1 MNILL
6 LATLIFTGGAGDT
19 LDLNTCYEIANV
31 NYPVKKQ
38 SAYYTEIAEKK
49 IDNIGINYL
58 PQITFKGWATYQS
71 DVTKLN
77 VSNPMFVVPEI
88 GNDMYKLSVDVNQL
102 IYDGG
107 NTGALKNIERSQL
120 LVEKQ
125 RTEVELFSLKQRIND
140 LYFNVLIIQEKV
152 KSNLLMQED
161 IKNKM
166 KEIESKIRNGLI
178 PAGNIYILEAQLL
191 QAEQELAGISADRQ
205 GAVAMLSELI
215 GQDIPENAHFRTP
228 DLRITEESQI
238 DINRPEYK
246 LFDLQ
251 KDNFR
256 NYINL
261 ADLKNMPRVSIFGQ
275 AGYGKPGLNMLEDKF
290 KLFGLIGLSVQ
301 WSPIDWN
308 SSRIEKQIYEI
319 NRNIVETQKETFD
332 KNLKVTLEKY
342 YSEIKKYEDILIK
355 DDEIISKRKDIVKL
369 TSAQLDNGTI
379 TATTYLTE
387 LTNLNQ
393 SELMKQTHLLQ
404 LLQSKVN
411 VITAKGK

>member
-6 LATLIFTGGAGDT
+6 LATLIFTGGTGDT
-19 LDLNTCYEIANV
+19 LDLNTCYEIADV

-38 SAYYTEIAEKK
+38 SVFYSEIAEKK
-49 IDNIGINYL
+49 IDNLGINYL
-58 PQITFKGWATYQS
+58 PKFILKGQVTYQS
-71 DVTKLN
+71 DVTRLDIE
-77 VSNPMFVVPEI
+77 NPFFKVPEV
-88 GNDMYKLSVDVNQL
+88 GKDMYKLTVDVNQL

-107 NTGALKNIERSQL
+107 NTSALKDVERSQL

-125 RTEVELFSLKQRIND
+125 KIEVELYTLKQRIND
-140 LYFNVLIIQEKV
+140 LYFNILILQEKI
-152 KSNLLMQED
+152 KSNLLLQED

-191 QAEQELAGISADRQ
+191 QVEQELISIKTDKE
-205 GAVAMLSELI
+205 GAISMLSELLGKEI
-215 GQDIPENAHFRTP
+215 SSDNYFRIPDAEV
-228 DLRITEESQI
+228 TESKYT

-251 KDNFR
+251 KDHFK
-256 NYINL
+256 NYSTL
-261 ADLKNMPRVSIFGQ
+261 ADIKNMPRVNIFGQ
-275 AGYGKPGLNMLEDKF
+275 GGYGKPGLNMLDDKF

-308 SSRIEKQIYEI
+308 SSNTEKQIYEI
-319 NRNIVETQKETFD
+319 NQNIIETQKETFD
-332 KNLKVTLEKY
+332 KNLKVSLEKY
-342 YSEIKKYEDILIK
+342 YSDIKKYEDILIK

-369 TSAQLDNGTI
+369 TSSQLDNGTI
-379 TATTYLTE
+379 TATPYLTE

-393 SELMKQTHLLQ
+393 SVLMKEIHRLQ
-404 LLQSKVN
+404 LLQSKIN
-411 VITAKGK
+411 LITAKGK

>member
-6 LATLIFTGGAGDT
+6 LATLIFTGTAGDT

-38 SAYYTEIAEKK
+38 SVYYSEIAYKK
-49 IDNIGINYL
+49 TENIGINYF
-58 PQITFKGWATYQS
+58 PKITFKGWATYQS

-77 VSNPMFVVPEI
+77 ISNPMFVVPEI

-102 IYDGG
+102 IYDFG
-107 NTGALKNIERSQL
+107 NTSALKDIERSQL

-125 RTEVELFSLKQRIND
+125 KVEVELYTLKQRIND
-140 LYFNVLIIQEKV
+140 LYFNVLILQEKI
-152 KSNLLMQED
+152 KSNLLLQED
-161 IKNKM
+161 IRNKM

-191 QAEQELAGISADRQ
+191 QVEQELISIETDKQ
-205 GAVAMLSELI
+205 GAISMLSELLGKNI
-215 GQDIPENAHFRTP
+215 SASDYFRTP
-228 DLRITEESQI
+228 DAEITGTGLP
-238 DINRPEYK
+238 DINRPEHK

-251 KDNFR
+251 KDHFKK
-256 NYINL
+256 YSMLSDIE
-261 ADLKNMPRVSIFGQ
+261 NMPRVNIFGQ

-290 KLFGLIGLSVQ
+290 RLFGLIGLSIQ

-308 SSRIEKQIYEI
+308 SSTLDKQIYEI
-319 NRNIVETQKETFD
+319 NQSIIETQKETFD

-342 YSEIKKYEDILIK
+342 FSDIKKYENILVK
-355 DDEIISKRKDIVKL
+355 DNEIISKRKDIVKL
-369 TSAQLDNGTI
+369 TSSQLDNGTI

-393 SELMKQTHLLQ
+393 SELMKQTHQLQ
-404 LLQSKVN
+404 LLQSKIN
-411 VITAKGK
+411 FITAKGR

>member
-6 LATLIFTGGAGDT
+6 LATLIFTGGIGDT
-19 LDLNTCYEIANV
+19 LDLNSCYEIANV
-31 NYPVKKQ
+31 NYPLKKQ
-38 SAYYTEIAEKK
+38 SVYYSGIAERK

-58 PQITFKGWATYQS
+58 PKITLKGWATYQS

-77 VSNPMFVVPEI
+77 ISNPMFVAPEI

-107 NTGALKNIERSQL
+107 STSALKDVEKSQL

-125 RTEVELFSLKQRIND
+125 KVEVELYTLKQRIND
-140 LYFNVLIIQEKV
+140 LYFSILILQERI
-152 KSNLLMQED
+152 KSNLLLQED

-166 KEIESKIRNGLI
+166 KEIGSKIRNGLI

-191 QAEQELAGISADRQ
+191 QVEQELISIETDKQ
-205 GAVAMLSELI
+205 GAVSMLSELLGEKI
-215 GQDIPENAHFRTP
+215 SGSDYFRIPDAQ
-228 DLRITEESQI
+228 ITGTEFS

-251 KDNFR
+251 R
-256 NYINL
+256 NHFKNYSTL
-261 ADLKNMPRVSIFGQ
+261 ADIKNMPRINIFGQ
-275 AGYGKPGLNMLEDKF
+275 GGYGKPGLNMLEDEF
-290 KLFGLIGLSVQ
+290 RLFGLIGLSIQ
-301 WSPIDWN
+301 WSPFDWN
-308 SSRIEKQIYEI
+308 SSNLDKQIYEI
-319 NRNIVETQKETFD
+319 NQNIIETQKETFD
-332 KNLKVTLEKY
+332 KNLKVSLEKY
-342 YSEIKKYEDILIK
+342 YSDIKKYEDILIK
-355 DDEIISKRKDIVKL
+355 DDEIISKRKDIVTL

-393 SELMKQTHLLQ
+393 SELMKHTHQLQ
-404 LLQSKVN
+404 LLQSKIN
-411 VITAKGK
+411 LITAKGK